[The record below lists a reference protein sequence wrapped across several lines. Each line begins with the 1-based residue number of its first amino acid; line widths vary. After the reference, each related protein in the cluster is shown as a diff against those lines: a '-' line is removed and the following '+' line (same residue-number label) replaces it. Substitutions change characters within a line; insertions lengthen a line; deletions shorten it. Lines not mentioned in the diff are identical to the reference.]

1 MNGHRIIALGFLFYI
16 VCLYVTFLTNNTYA
30 NLIIFF
36 FGLIITICIC
46 AIGCEKLEKNNES
59 FDLFKIFK
67 K

>member
-1 MNGHRIIALGFLFYI
+1 MNGHRIIALGFIFFIACLTATLF
-16 VCLYVTFLTNNTYA
+16 TNNTYA

-46 AIGCEKLEKNNES
+46 AIGCEKLEKNNEY